1 MESVC
6 EVNPTPNKDNCESQ
20 SPKNQGNISTISSK
34 TIEFESIES
43 QDYSGR
49 CSKIITSHGML
60 KVALSTFLIL
70 LIISTSLSVFLV
82 MKHVTKNHN
91 PGANIFNSTQR
102 PGHYWNFCSCCKN
115 KSRTSCLSDCPCDCL
130 PGCYEVN
137 QYNTVDDIPPPKPE
151 VLKSSYSM
159 PTILSKP
166 SNQEINKGDTIEIHC
181 LVDKLGNL
189 FIFHSQQINL
199 YHLITENSYLLMM
212 YAFIIILRHNSS
224 VDSNFNF
231 RWLHTHMEER
241 QLYYFH
247 WNFSI
252 R

>member
-1 MESVC
+1 MESSC
-6 EVNPTPNKDNCESQ
+6 EVNSMPKKDNCESQ
-20 SPKNQGNISTISSK
+20 SLKNQGNIYGGWGFLLHQSSKPESTITSK
-34 TIEFESIES
+34 TIKFKSIES

-60 KVALSTFLIL
+60 KVVLSTFLIL

-137 QYNTVDDIPPPKPE
+137 QSNTDDDVPPAKPE
-151 VLKSSYSM
+151 VSKYSYSM

-166 SNQEINKGDTIEIHC
+166 SNQKINKGDTIEMHC
-181 LVDKLGNL
+181 LVDNLGICL
-189 FIFHSQQINL
+189 FFTHSKS
-199 YHLITENSYLLMM
+199 TF
-212 YAFIIILRHNSS
+212 FI
-224 VDSNFNF
+224 
-231 RWLHTHMEER
+231 
-241 QLYYFH
+241 
-247 WNFSI
+247 
-252 R
+252 